1 MPLPRFERL
10 PEERRETILRA
21 AAVEFGAAGFE
32 GASFNRIIERAGL
45 SKGAMYYYFSDKEDL
60 YRTVV
65 ATSTA
70 RIVEA
75 VGRPAPVTTAEGFW
89 DECRAMYERVLRFLF
104 DEHEAATLCFRLGRQ
119 SRAGNAHPAER
130 ESFEMV
136 HELVDGLA
144 RFGQGLGAV
153 RDDVPVELLV
163 EMAFGAMDGMD
174 VWLATRW
181 ESVEESDLELFAAW
195 WVDALKRLAM
205 PTETKR

>member
-10 PEERRETILRA
+10 PEDRREAILKA
-21 AAVEFGAAGFE
+21 AAIEFGAAGFE
-32 GASFNRIIERAGL
+32 GASFNHIIERAGL
-45 SKGAMYYYFSDKEDL
+45 SKGAMYYYFADKEDL

-65 ATSTA
+65 ATSTE

-75 VGRPAPVTTAEGFW
+75 VGRPAPVTTSEGFW

-104 DEHEAATLCFRLGRQ
+104 DPHEAATLCFRLGRQ

-174 VWLATRW
+174 VWLGARW

-205 PTETKR
+205 PLEGKR

>member
-10 PEERRETILRA
+10 TEDRREAILKA

-45 SKGAMYYYFSDKEDL
+45 SKGAMYYYFADKEDL

-65 ATSTA
+65 ATSTE

-89 DECRAMYERVLRFLF
+89 DECRAMYERLLRFLF
-104 DEHEAATLCFRLGRQ
+104 DQHEAATLCFRLGRQ

-163 EMAFGAMDGMD
+163 EMAFGVMEGMD
-174 VWLATRW
+174 VWLGDRW
-181 ESVEESDLELFAAW
+181 EGVDESDLDLFAAW
-195 WVDALKRLAM
+195 WIDALERLAL
-205 PTETKR
+205 PVEGSR